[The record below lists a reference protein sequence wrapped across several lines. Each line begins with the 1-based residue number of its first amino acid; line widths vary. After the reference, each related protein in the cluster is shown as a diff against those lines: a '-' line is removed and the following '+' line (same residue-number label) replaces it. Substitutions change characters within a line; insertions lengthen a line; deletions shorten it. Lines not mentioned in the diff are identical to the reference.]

1 MHVSVGLLL
10 ALKFLSFLFPI
21 SVWYNS
27 NCNGIIPKIS
37 TPPTGHIPDP
47 NYIENEGFSYFD
59 LEYFFPTTWRNSTK
73 ITITA
78 KIKRSAAPTILYSNS
93 VLVFHPVIKLVHDI
107 EVNPGPDKPTKERS
121 TSSKNN
127 NNIKIAHLNVRSLK
141 NTGHFIQVK
150 DTIISNNDVFT
161 ISETWLD
168 HTVSNLEVEIP
179 GYDIYRIDRQSKR
192 GGGVCAYVWQSF
204 KTEVLNQI
212 SGISDTGLHQL
223 WVKIQVRNLRSFL
236 VCTTYRPPGTPTM
249 SFDTDLGGSL
259 ISASLLNRPICILG
273 DMNCNLL
280 QPDLLDSQALTNFC
294 HAYNLTQ
301 FVTEPTRITDSTV

>member
-27 NCNGIIPKIS
+27 NCNGITPKIS

-192 GGGVCAYVWQSF
+192 GGGVCAYVRQSF

-236 VCTTYRPPGTPTM
+236 VCTTYRPPGNP
-249 SFDTDLGGSL
+249 LK
-259 ISASLLNRPICILG
+259 IA
-273 DMNCNLL
+273 
-280 QPDLLDSQALTNFC
+280 
-294 HAYNLTQ
+294 
-301 FVTEPTRITDSTV
+301 